1 VGIAITFYLD
11 QIMSEKTTT
20 APTTA
25 EKTPTRPEKGRA
37 TQKIMK
43 ITKAGNLVYFLPDA
57 KELKI
62 MEGIIRR
69 DHQHLDLQVKAAIEF
84 PCWLILG
91 KVYASPLKG
100 YFRSAIIVAASDLE
114 LITQMVRP

>member
-1 VGIAITFYLD
+1 VGIAIKFYLD

-37 TQKIMK
+37 TQKIMR

-57 KELKI
+57 KELEI
-62 MEGIIRR
+62 MKGIIRR
-69 DHQHLDLQVKAAIEF
+69 DHQDLDLQVKAAIEF

-91 KVYASPLKG
+91 KVYASPIKG
-100 YFRSAIIVAASDLE
+100 YFRSAIIVTASDLE